1 MVGGG
6 VPADDDGSGG
16 AAEPERVGLLR
27 LHELVPAAE
36 ELDLTDE
43 VDRERQL
50 GELGRTDWDEIVV
63 DAPDHHSDGRVAG
76 PDVGGGA
83 GPGGDQDGEPLSE
96 GQVRGMLEHRLG
108 ATPLEQVEPPDA
120 PEGPDGP
127 DGPGRPADPDRA
139 PEEHD

>member
-6 VPADDDGSGG
+6 GSADDGGSGG

-43 VDRERQL
+43 VGRERQL

-63 DAPDHHSDGRVAG
+63 DARDYRSAAADAG
-76 PDVGGGA
+76 PDA
-83 GPGGDQDGEPLSE
+83 GPDAGTR
-96 GQVRGMLEHRLG
+96 RGNR
-108 ATPLEQVEPPDA
+108 Q
-120 PEGPDGP
+120 
-127 DGPGRPADPDRA
+127 RCW
-139 PEEHD
+139 